1 MNGLR
6 RIMVVD
12 DEAPFRKLLHRRLSR
27 DGSSVE
33 EFESSESAITAAEQ
47 KDFDVALVDIKM
59 PGMDGIELLKR
70 LKKIHSNME
79 VIIITGQGTID
90 SAIAAMKLGAYD
102 YLTKPCK
109 LSELDLIVQK
119 AYEKSNLQKQ
129 NLLLKDQLRHRN
141 PYDTII
147 GRSKKIREVIH
158 LTNKVAP
165 TSSPVLIEGESGT
178 GKELVANTLH
188 KKSKRSEGPFIVVN
202 CAALQENL
210 LENELF
216 GHEKGAFTGASTLKH
231 GLFEMADRG
240 TFFID
245 EVSEMNPNI
254 QAKLLRVIELGEF
267 RRVGGNRQI
276 RVDVR
281 IIAATNRNL
290 EEEVKRGR
298 FREDL
303 FYRLNVVTISLP
315 SLRERKEDIPLLVDY
330 FLKNKEIDGGWGQ
343 TISPE
348 AIESLKNYDW
358 PGNIREL
365 ANVLERGLILSTSNT
380 LSIKDFPLSIS
391 GQNVKIEKSI
401 STFVTLERDLIERTL
416 KEFKGNKTRA
426 AKAIGISLRNL
437 YRKIEKYRIS
447 LPKKT
452 APSKIE
458 KR

>member
-1 MNGLR
+1 MNGLK

-12 DEAPFRKLLHRRLSR
+12 DEAPFRKLLQRRLSQN
-27 DGSSVE
+27 GSSVE
-33 EFESSESAITAAEQ
+33 GFESSESAITAAEQ

-59 PGMDGIELLKR
+59 PGMDGIELLQR

-147 GRSKKIREVIH
+147 GRSKNIREVIH

-178 GKELVANTLH
+178 GKELVANTIH

-216 GHEKGAFTGASTLKH
+216 GHEKGAFTGASALKH

-245 EVSEMNPNI
+245 EISEMNPNI

-330 FLKNKEIDGGWGQ
+330 FLKNKEIDGGWGK

-348 AIESLKNYDW
+348 AIECLKNYHW

-365 ANVLERGLILSTSNT
+365 ANVLERGLILSTGNT
-380 LSIKDFPLSIS
+380 LSIKDFPLSILA
-391 GQNVKIEKSI
+391 QNVKIQKST
-401 STFVTLERDLIERTL
+401 STLVSLERDLIERTL
-416 KEFKGNKTRA
+416 RELKGNKTRT
-426 AKAIGISLRNL
+426 AKALGISLRNL
-437 YRKIEKYRIS
+437 YRKIEKYQ
-447 LPKKT
+447 
-452 APSKIE
+452 IE
-458 KR
+458 V